1 VLACFALARPAA
13 AVDVGSQ
20 IAVLPLHDLSGRS
33 VPLESLHRN
42 LKAELERRGLVL
54 CDEDL
59 LHSVMAKHRVRYTG
73 GLAAPFGRTLA
84 DETPIRAVLVTSVD
98 HYDAVVPPKIALT
111 SRLVATGETAE
122 ILWADSV
129 AWSGDQSPGF
139 MGIGRIEDPAL
150 LEARALS
157 SLAESLAVHLS
168 GSEGRRKEKGLK
180 DPGRRKFR
188 PKSVY
193 RPPRPLFGEGEAVR
207 IAVLPF
213 LNESE
218 REWAGDLVALRFV
231 EAMAS
236 TEKIDIIDPGDVRRA
251 ILEARLIAQDGISL
265 PQADLLGILLDADLV
280 LMGRV
285 ADYVDFQGFWT
296 NPRVAFSVR
305 VVDVR
310 TRQVVWSSV
319 SYNSGSEG
327 VFFFDVG
334 RVRIAHALATEMAG
348 RVVKRMLAE

>member
-1 VLACFALARPAA
+1 
-13 AVDVGSQ
+13 
-20 IAVLPLHDLSGRS
+20 
-33 VPLESLHRN
+33 
-42 LKAELERRGLVL
+42 
-54 CDEDL
+54 
-59 LHSVMAKHRVRYTG
+59 MRYTG
-73 GLAAPFGRTLA
+73 GLAAPLGRAFA

-98 HYDAVVPPKIALT
+98 HYDTVVPPKIALT
-111 SRLVATGETAE
+111 SRLVTTGELTE
-122 ILWADSV
+122 VLWANAV
-129 AWSGDQSPGF
+129 ALSGDQSPGF
-139 MGIGRIEDPAL
+139 LGVGRIEDPAL

-157 SLAESLAVHLS
+157 LLADSLAVHLS
-168 GSEGRRKEKGLK
+168 GTEKRGKEEGLK

-193 RPPRPLFGEGEAVR
+193 RPPRPLFGDGEAVR

-218 REWAGDLVALRFV
+218 RERAGDLVALRFV
-231 EAMAS
+231 EVMAR

-265 PQADLLGILLDADLV
+265 PQTDLLGILLDADLV

-285 ADYVDFQGFWT
+285 MDYVDFQGFWS

-305 VVDVR
+305 AVDVR

-319 SYNSGSEG
+319 SYNTGSGG

-334 RVRIAHALATEMAG
+334 RVRTAHALATEMAG
-348 RVVKRMLAE
+348 RVVKQMLAD